1 MKFGPVPIEEAAGKI
16 LGHNVSAADGRRALR
31 KGRQLQADDVA
42 LLREAGRTT
51 VYVAELGADDV
62 SEDAASF
69 RIATAV
75 RGVGLRLTGPSAGR
89 VNLRSD
95 WLGVLRVDTAA
106 LAALNELEGIT
117 LATLASHTTVRPN
130 QIAGTVKV
138 IPFAL
143 PEELVRRAEQLTARR
158 GPILRVDRLEPRK
171 VGLVLLAGGG
181 ARERVETQFAPLR
194 ERIEAL
200 GSQLARTDYVDP
212 GVDAAERDLANALD
226 GQAKA
231 GLDLIVLAG
240 ESAIMDRADLA
251 PRAAEQIGGRVEC
264 VGAPVDPGN
273 LLMLAYLDRL
283 PVLGAP
289 GCARS
294 RKANIVDWVLP
305 RLLVGERL
313 SRADVVSMGHGG
325 LLDDQP
331 ERPMPRS
338 GI

>member
-1 MKFGPVPIEEAAGKI
+1 MKFGPVLIEQAAGKV
-16 LGHNVSAADGRRALR
+16 LGHNILAVDGRRALR
-31 KGRQLQADDVA
+31 KGQLLDVDDLTVLRQ
-42 LLREAGRTT
+42 AGRST
-51 VYVAELGADDV
+51 VYVAELEEGDV
-62 SEDAASF
+62 PEDASAL

-75 RGVGLRLTGPSAGR
+75 GGAGLRLSGPAAGR

-95 WLGVLRVDTAA
+95 WLGVLRVDVSS
-106 LAALNELEGIT
+106 LDALNELEGIT
-117 LATLASHTTVRPN
+117 LATLPSHSTVRPN

-143 PEELVRRAEQLTARR
+143 SADMVLRAEELAGDR
-158 GPILRVDRLEPRK
+158 GPLLRVERLEPRK
-171 VGLVLLAGGG
+171 VGLVLLAAPGT
-181 ARERVETQFAPLR
+181 RERIESQFAPLK

-200 GSQLARTDYVDP
+200 GSQLTRIDYVDP
-212 GVDAAERDLANALD
+212 GEDVAEGELARALD
-226 GQAKA
+226 GQVRA

-251 PRAAEQIGGRVEC
+251 PRAAERIGGRVEC

-273 LLMLAYLDRL
+273 LLMLAYLDQV

-294 RKANIVDWVLP
+294 RKLNIVDWVLP
-305 RLLVGERL
+305 RLLVVERL
-313 SRADVVSMGHGG
+313 RRSDIVAMGHGG

-338 GI
+338 SI

>member
-1 MKFGPVPIEEAAGKI
+1 MKFGPVLVEEAAGKI
-16 LGHNVSAADGRRALR
+16 LGHNVTAADGRRALR
-31 KGRQLQADDVA
+31 KGRQLDSDDLT
-42 LLREAGRTT
+42 LLREAGRKT
-51 VYVAELGADDV
+51 VYVAELEEGDVPEDLSAD
-62 SEDAASF
+62 
-69 RIATAV
+69 RIAHAV
-75 RGVGLRLTGPSAGR
+75 CGRGLRLSGPAAGR

-95 WLGVLRVDTAA
+95 WLGVLRVDVSG
-106 LAALNELEGIT
+106 LDALNELEGIT
-117 LATLASHTTVRPN
+117 LATLPSHSTVRPN

-143 PEELVRRAEQLTARR
+143 SGELVQRAERLALDR
-158 GPILRVDRLEPRK
+158 GPLLRVEKLEPRK
-171 VGLVLLAGGG
+171 VGLVLLAPTGT
-181 ARERVETQFAPLR
+181 RERVETQFAPLK

-200 GSQLARTDYVDP
+200 GSELARIDYIDP
-212 GVDAAERDLANALD
+212 GVDAAESELAAALD
-226 GQAKA
+226 NQAGA

-251 PRAAEQIGGRVEC
+251 PRAVERIGGRVEC

-273 LLMLAYLDRL
+273 LLMLAYLDRV

-294 RKANIVDWVLP
+294 RNLNIVDWVLP

-313 SRADVVSMGHGG
+313 TRPDIVAMGHGG

-338 GI
+338 SI

>member
-1 MKFGPVPIEEAAGKI
+1 MKFGPVLVEEAAGKI
-16 LGHNVSAADGRRALR
+16 LGHNVSVGDRRRTLR
-31 KGRQLQADDVA
+31 KGRQLDADDLT
-42 LLREAGRTT
+42 LLREAGRNT
-51 VYVAELGADDV
+51 VYVAELEEGDV
-62 SEDAASF
+62 PEDASAL
-69 RIATAV
+69 RIASAV
-75 RGVGLRLTGPSAGR
+75 RGPGLRLSGPAAGR

-95 WLGVLRVDTAA
+95 WLGVLRVEVSGLD
-106 LAALNELEGIT
+106 ALNELEGIT
-117 LATLASHTTVRPN
+117 LATLPSHTTVRPN

-143 PEELVRRAEQLTARR
+143 SADLVRRAEKLVGDR
-158 GPILRVDRLEPRK
+158 GPLLLVEKLEPRK
-171 VGLVLLAGGG
+171 VGLVLLA
-181 ARERVETQFAPLR
+181 AADTRERIATQFAPLK

-200 GSQLARTDYVDP
+200 GSQLARIDYVDP
-212 GVDAAERDLANALD
+212 GVDAAERDLATALES
-226 GQAKA
+226 QAEA
-231 GLDLIVLAG
+231 GLHLVVLAG

-251 PRAAEQIGGRVEC
+251 PRAAERIGGRVEC

-273 LLMLAYLDRL
+273 LLMLAYLDQL

-294 RKANIVDWVLP
+294 RKLNIVDWVLP

-313 SRADVVSMGHGG
+313 TRSDIVAMGHGG

-338 GI
+338 SI

>member
-1 MKFGPVPIEEAAGKI
+1 MKFGPVLVEQAAGKI
-16 LGHNVSAADGRRALR
+16 LGHNVSAVDGRRALR
-31 KGRQLQADDVA
+31 KGRQLDADDLT
-42 LLREAGRTT
+42 LLREAGRNT
-51 VYVAELGADDV
+51 VYVAELEEGDV
-62 SEDAASF
+62 PEDASAL
-69 RIATAV
+69 RIASAV
-75 RGVGLRLTGPSAGR
+75 RGHGLRLSGPAAGR

-95 WLGVLRVDTAA
+95 WLGVLRVDVSG
-106 LAALNELEGIT
+106 LDALNELEGIT
-117 LATLASHTTVRPN
+117 LATLPSHSTVRPN

-143 PEELVRRAEQLTARR
+143 SGDLVRRAEELAGDQ
-158 GPILRVDRLEPRK
+158 GPLLLVDKLEPRK
-171 VGLVLLAGGG
+171 VGLVLLASAGT
-181 ARERVETQFAPLR
+181 RERIETQFAPLK

-200 GSQLARTDYVDP
+200 GSELARIEYVDP
-212 GVDAAERDLANALD
+212 GVDAAERELATALEN
-226 GQAKA
+226 QAAA

-251 PRAAEQIGGRVEC
+251 PRAAERIGGRVEC

-273 LLMLAYLDRL
+273 LLMLAYLDQV

-294 RKANIVDWVLP
+294 RKLNIVDWVLP

-313 SRADVVSMGHGG
+313 TRSDIVAMGHGG

-331 ERPMPRS
+331 ER
-338 GI
+338 

>member
-1 MKFGPVPIEEAAGKI
+1 MKFGPVLIEQAAGKI
-16 LGHNVSAADGRRALR
+16 LGHNVTAADGRRALR
-31 KGRQLQADDVA
+31 KGRQLDSDDLT
-42 LLREAGRTT
+42 LLREAGHNT
-51 VYVAELGADDV
+51 VYVAELEEGDV
-62 SEDAASF
+62 SEDASAL
-69 RIATAV
+69 RIASAV
-75 RGVGLRLTGPSAGR
+75 CGHGLRLSGPASGR

-95 WLGVLRVDTAA
+95 WLGVLRVDVPG
-106 LAALNELEGIT
+106 LDALNELEGIT
-117 LATLASHTTVRPN
+117 LATLPSHSTVRPN

-143 PEELVRRAEQLTARR
+143 SADLIQRAERLAGER
-158 GPILRVDRLEPRK
+158 GPLLLVEKLEPRK
-171 VGLVLLAGGG
+171 VGLVLMAPAGT
-181 ARERVETQFAPLR
+181 RERIETQFAPLK

-200 GSQLARTDYVDP
+200 GSELARIDYIDP
-212 GVDAAERDLANALD
+212 GVDAAEGELATALE
-226 GQAKA
+226 GQAGA

-251 PRAAEQIGGRVEC
+251 PRAAERIGGRVEC

-273 LLMLAYLDRL
+273 LLMLAYLDQV

-294 RKANIVDWVLP
+294 RNLNIVDWVLP
-305 RLLVGERL
+305 RLLVGEHLTR
-313 SRADVVSMGHGG
+313 SDIVAMGHGG

-338 GI
+338 SI